1 MTAFVETRNGMFD
14 NGTYNIDVDAS
25 SSRYSSGTIKVSVT
39 IESNM
44 KVISL
49 SPENYELVK
58 NFIRTVVGEI
68 YE

>member
-1 MTAFVETRNGMFD
+1 MTLFVETLNGMFD
-14 NGTYNIDVDAS
+14 NGTHDIRVEES
-25 SSRYSSGTIKVSVT
+25 SFKYSSGMIKVSVT

-49 SPENYELVK
+49 SSENYELVK

-68 YE
+68 V